1 MSKRKSLTD
10 DQLEEIKKL
19 VVEGVR
25 PQKIADLY
33 NVGISTIHN
42 YKNAFKKE
50 GLKFSSVRG
59 REVGT
64 KVKKS
69 NEENTNN
76 TSTKKQNA
84 TEAASLHKPST
95 IKTFIING
103 TTINVSGSIK
113 SINIDDTSKGIIIKV
128 TL

>member
-1 MSKRKSLTD
+1 MSKPKSFTP

-25 PQKIADLY
+25 PQKIANLY

-64 KVKKS
+64 TLKKIYK
-69 NEENTNN
+69 ENTNN
-76 TSTKKQNA
+76 TSTKKEFRSGPASVSKLA
-84 TEAASLHKPST
+84 TV
-95 IKTFIING
+95 KTFIING
-103 TTINVSGSIK
+103 TTINVSGIIK
-113 SINIDDTSKGIIIKV
+113 SINIEDTSKGIIINV